1 MQLLYHS
8 DSFVVLRFD
17 VPDDGP
23 ATAESLRGG
32 YEIVDKHA
40 RTEIFLDGALAERFR
55 AGVDALVEEGTST
68 AEVFD
73 DFISGFTGMA
83 QQPLLLH

>member
-1 MQLLYHS
+1 MHLLYNS

-17 VPDDGP
+17 VPTDGP
-23 ATAESLRGG
+23 DTAEALRGG

-55 AGVDALVEEGTST
+55 LGVDALVEDGQST

-73 DFISGFTGMA
+73 DFIEGFTGMA
-83 QQPLLLH
+83 RQPLLVH